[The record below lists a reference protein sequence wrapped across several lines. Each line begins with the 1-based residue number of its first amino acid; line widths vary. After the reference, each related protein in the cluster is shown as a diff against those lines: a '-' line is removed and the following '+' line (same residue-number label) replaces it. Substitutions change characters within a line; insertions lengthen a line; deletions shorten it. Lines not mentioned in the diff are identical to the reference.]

1 MSRKV
6 HQAISDN
13 KHTYAI
19 IETASSSAGR
29 EWGIFVNLNTVKV
42 ENQHIDQLEAYR
54 LKGNPLVE
62 VLSSK
67 EVDARN
73 QGPRSRYGK
82 ALKDML
88 EQLPDR
94 VAGDEIFNS
103 GVRKG
108 YWSSNLIEEVKLVDK
123 VVERRHALGAIAAK
137 VSQEEDLATADQ
149 ALAARQ
155 RRGRVM

>member
-73 QGPRSRYGK
+73 QGPRSGYGR

-108 YWSSNLIEEVKLVDK
+108 YWSSELIDEVK
-123 VVERRHALGAIAAK
+123 VVERRNALDAIAAK
-137 VSQEEDLATADQ
+137 ARPDDDLASPEE
-149 ALAARQ
+149 ALAARK
-155 RRGRVM
+155 RGRMM